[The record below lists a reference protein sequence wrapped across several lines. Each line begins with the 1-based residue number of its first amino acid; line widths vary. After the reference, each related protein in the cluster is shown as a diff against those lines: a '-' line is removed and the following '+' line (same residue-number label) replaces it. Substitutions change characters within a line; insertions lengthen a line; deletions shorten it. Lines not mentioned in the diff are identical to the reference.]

1 MMEPAKSFRD
11 LIVWQKAH
19 QLVLAVYRYSDNFP
33 GKEMYCLIPQLRRAA
48 ISVPANIAEG
58 FKKTRHCASVVNTD
72 PVVVAIC
79 GKMLSRY
86 SSRPVQYRLMCSEEE
101 RDSLMGYWSDFL
113 GIKKDEIKFQL
124 KKKIGERR
132 SEFGLME
139 VRTSDTFFRSRLQ
152 GWMDVMREQWA
163 ISLTG

>member
-58 FKKTRHCASVVNTD
+58 FKKKSKPDKVRYMNISQGSLEEVRYYLILAADLGYGNSDKLSDDLNIVS
-72 PVVVAIC
+72 
-79 GKMLSRY
+79 KMLEGY
-86 SSRPVQYRLMCSEEE
+86 MSSIRKSILM
-101 RDSLMGYWSDFL
+101 
-113 GIKKDEIKFQL
+113 KVPQ
-124 KKKIGERR
+124 
-132 SEFGLME
+132 
-139 VRTSDTFFRSRLQ
+139 
-152 GWMDVMREQWA
+152 A
-163 ISLTG
+163 